1 MWTWSLNW
9 GQITPEIIIGTCP
22 MTSKDLERIHSETGV
37 SGVLSLQ
44 HDDCLSYWRIDY
56 DELKKTADRLR
67 IEMVRCPIIDF
78 DVPDMRRNL
87 PKAVS
92 SLAYLITQGHKTFI
106 HCTAGLG
113 RAPLTVLAYLI
124 WLKTLQPDDA
134 IRRILNGRPGAV
146 PAWEA
151 LYGSREDMIQ
161 MYRPNIEKYA
171 YILYQQSINNNSESD
186 WIQAEDE
193 VLKSALLS
201 GDFSS

>member
-1 MWTWSLNW
+1 
-9 GQITPEIIIGTCP
+9 

-67 IEMVRCPIIDF
+67 IEMVRCPIIDY

-87 PKAVS
+87 PNAVS
-92 SLAYLITQGHKTFI
+92 SLAYLTTQGHKTYI

-113 RAPLTVLAYLI
+113 RAPLTVLAYLT

-134 IRRILNGRPGAV
+134 IRLILNGRPGAV

-151 LYGSREDMIQ
+151 LYGSREDMIR
-161 MYRPNIEKYA
+161 MYRPNFEKNA
-171 YILYQQSINNNSESD
+171 YILYQQGINNNSEAD

-201 GDFSS
+201 GDFSC